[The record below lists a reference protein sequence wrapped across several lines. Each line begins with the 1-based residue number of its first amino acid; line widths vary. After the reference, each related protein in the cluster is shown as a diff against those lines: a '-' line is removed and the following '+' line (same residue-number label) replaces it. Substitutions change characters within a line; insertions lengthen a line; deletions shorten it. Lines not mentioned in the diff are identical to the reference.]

1 MKLKQIFLFIILFNF
16 IINQNQTDT
25 DEKVINSCGIFNY
38 SAPKKEEDC
47 KDPNEEYCK
56 FVNITNGSTNI
67 SFCAVIHGKYD
78 DQDVWN
84 EVKELINATDI
95 KVLGSKYLIG
105 KNPIFYLIFFYI
117 LIFLF

>member
-16 IINQNQTDT
+16 IINQPETDK
-25 DEKVINSCGIFNY
+25 KVINSCGIFNY
-38 SAPKKEEDC
+38 SAPKTEEEC

-56 FVNITNGSTNI
+56 FVNIATGSTNI

-117 LIFLF
+117 LLFLF